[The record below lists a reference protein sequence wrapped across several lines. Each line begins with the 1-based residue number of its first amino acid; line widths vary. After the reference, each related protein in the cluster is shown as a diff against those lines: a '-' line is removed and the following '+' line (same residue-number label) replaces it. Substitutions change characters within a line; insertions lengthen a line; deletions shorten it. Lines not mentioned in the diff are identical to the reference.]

1 MKENNVIGNIM
12 RKLRKE
18 HDLTLR
24 ELGVK
29 TGLTTQY
36 ICDLE
41 SGRIQSPS
49 LKKLS
54 IFAEAF
60 NLSVID
66 ILLMAGYTPSID
78 KTDLEN
84 AILTSPDLSPAGREA
99 LLSTYRAV
107 RNK

>member
-1 MKENNVIGNIM
+1 MKENNVIGNTIK
-12 RKLRKE
+12 KLRKE
-18 HDLTLR
+18 NSLTLR

-29 TGLTTQY
+29 TGLTAQY
-36 ICDLE
+36 ISDLE
-41 SGRIQSPS
+41 GGRIQSPS

-78 KTDLEN
+78 KTDLET
-84 AILTSPDLSPAGREA
+84 AILTSPDLPPDGREA

-107 RNK
+107 KNK